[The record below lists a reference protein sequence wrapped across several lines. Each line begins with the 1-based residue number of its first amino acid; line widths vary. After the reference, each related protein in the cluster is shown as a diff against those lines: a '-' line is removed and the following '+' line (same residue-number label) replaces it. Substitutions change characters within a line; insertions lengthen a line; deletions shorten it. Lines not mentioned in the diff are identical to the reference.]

1 MVRKTR
7 KNAHHKKGKA
17 VTIPEL
23 RRSFEYIE
31 RVADEGLH
39 RKESTDKIALTVRK
53 EWRKTFSKD
62 LDKKS
67 AELFVTNRMSHS
79 KGHRHMTRRH
89 RGGAAISGAP
99 LDYTTRQGVYLAPG
113 QIPDKAGHLPL
124 TGDKPSVFGSYLKY
138 VSNGFGIGIPEIAQ
152 NMPYSTNGYVPG
164 MPDWPKVPI
173 NMGSNAVHF
182 AAKGGAHRKTHHNS
196 RRKLRK
202 GGGLGDKMESAGAM
216 LSQAFNR
223 PVGASAPPSLV
234 QDLQSKWY
242 GTQVGPSPDQIQR
255 YPSYQIGSVYPKA
268 VTF

>member
-1 MVRKTR
+1 
-7 KNAHHKKGKA
+7 
-17 VTIPEL
+17 
-23 RRSFEYIE
+23 
-31 RVADEGLH
+31 
-39 RKESTDKIALTVRK
+39 
-53 EWRKTFSKD
+53 
-62 LDKKS
+62 
-67 AELFVTNRMSHS
+67 MSHS

-223 PVGASAPPSLV
+223 PVGHRHRPVLYRTYKVNGMEHKLVHRPTRYSVIPPIKLA
-234 QDLQSKWY
+234 LF
-242 GTQVGPSPDQIQR
+242 IQKLSR
-255 YPSYQIGSVYPKA
+255 CN
-268 VTF
+268 TF